1 MNIIMTWFGGRSHIF
16 VEVVMNQNVRGVIN
30 INGKKEKEE

>member
-1 MNIIMTWFGGRSHIF
+1 MMTDMVLGEDLIF